1 LIHPEP
7 HPLAGK
13 TVMVQ
18 LAKDAPH
25 FRTGEQYTVEDYWD
39 RVTGSSWLT
48 ANGNP
53 AAMHYAMR
61 SGLGQLPMDDEVVYG
76 KDGRGLG
83 HLVHVSELP
92 CPCCM
97 GDPATVCDA
106 CGEHCCWA
114 GIQMCEDAA
123 TAGTR

>member
-1 LIHPEP
+1 MIHPER

-13 TVMVQ
+13 TVTVN
-18 LAKDAPH
+18 LAQDAPH
-25 FRTGEQYTVEDYWD
+25 FRTGESYTVEDYWD
-39 RVTGSSWLT
+39 RVTGSSWQT

-61 SGLGQLPMDDEVVYG
+61 SGLGQIAMDDEVVYG
-76 KDGRGLG
+76 KDERGLG

-92 CPCCM
+92 CPCCD
-97 GDPATVCDA
+97 GDPTTVCDA
-106 CGEHCCWA
+106 CGEHDCWA
-114 GIQMCEDAA
+114 GNLMCENAT